1 MVQVSY
7 YFLYFV
13 ISVLHAH
20 QFSCYLPRVSYLLR
34 CDDCDKK
41 IEGILAFFCIC
52 RSLIHSDSPTNHVI
66 RRSGAISEFLLIKVV
81 NKRSTVN
88 APAHAPA
95 AVPNEHQAQPT
106 TAQAPLPPQPSTLAS
121 LPPQSA
127 TTLGET
133 YYVTVSTYEK
143 YPTEYYIQG
152 SGVKALYRD
161 LKVQP
166 GDMVKLK
173 SDGWDPH
180 GRGHPVVIL
189 EIVPREEN
197 PYAEDVLQSKQPKPS
212 KP

>member
-1 MVQVSY
+1 M
-7 YFLYFV
+7 
-13 ISVLHAH
+13 
-20 QFSCYLPRVSYLLR
+20 R